1 MVRPLV
7 SGPSAIHALSVDGS
21 TLDPEPSV
29 ILTPNVDGSTPGIR
43 TIRDSCPQRGR
54 FRSGPR
60 TFREIDLHRGR
71 FDPWYPHHP
80 RFMPSAWTVPLWM
93 RFVIPGVTGDL
104 PEKRADYQIVILQ
117 MAEPS
122 LRCSLIMEG
131 PPLRH

>member
-54 FRSGPR
+54 FCSKPR
-60 TFREIDLHRGR
+60 TIRDIDLQRGR
-71 FDPWYPHHP
+71 FAPWYLNHP
-80 RFMPSAWTVPLWM
+80 RFMPRTWKVPLWT
-93 RFVIPGVTGDL
+93 PNL
-104 PEKRADYQIVILQ
+104 P
-117 MAEPS
+117 
-122 LRCSLIMEG
+122 
-131 PPLRH
+131 